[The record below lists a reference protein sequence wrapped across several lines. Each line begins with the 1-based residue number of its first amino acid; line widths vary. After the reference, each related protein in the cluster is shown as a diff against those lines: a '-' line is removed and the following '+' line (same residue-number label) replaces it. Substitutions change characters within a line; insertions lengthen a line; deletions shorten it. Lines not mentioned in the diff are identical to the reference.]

1 MKAVAPSTRAYN
13 SRQLSQAKPAPSL
26 LDCQIAFERIA
37 KKCVYLIQSNR
48 KLAIGGDPRAIHKMR
63 MELTRLRAIVLFFHP
78 MTKDIA
84 WPRIRKE
91 LRWLNSALGK
101 ARDHDVTMNFT
112 KQKRYR
118 FWARSCRRALLRGQ
132 HKGHRSLAEKL
143 NSARYTHLIVTLTN
157 WIKDGS
163 WLVNSGPFRSERID
177 VYSQARLRDWRG
189 RIWREGR
196 HLRALRP
203 KQMHRLR
210 IQSKHY
216 RYVLDALQ
224 TLGIKN
230 TRQDLVFY
238 ETAKQVHRALGDL
251 RDLKRLRKAAN
262 DRPPG
267 YRKRKRKLL
276 QQAEKPF
283 RRPVCGGET

>member
-1 MKAVAPSTRAYN
+1 MKAGASSTRAYN
-13 SRQLSQAKPAPSL
+13 TGQVSAAKPAPSL
-26 LDCQIAFERIA
+26 FDCQTTFQKIA

-48 KLAIGGDPRAIHKMR
+48 KLAIAGDPRAIHKMR
-63 MELTRLRAIVLFFHP
+63 MELTKLRAIVLFFYP
-78 MTKDIA
+78 MKDVA

-101 ARDHDVTMNFT
+101 ARDHNVTMNYT
-112 KQKRYR
+112 ERKRYR
-118 FWARSCRRALLRGQ
+118 SWARSTRRSLLRAQ
-132 HKGHRSLAEKL
+132 DKGHRSLAKKL
-143 NSARYTHLIVTLTN
+143 SSARYTRLIVTLSHWITN
-157 WIKDGS
+157 GS

-177 VYSQARLRDWRG
+177 VYSQARLRDWRS

-196 HLRALRP
+196 HIRALRR
-203 KQMHRLR
+203 KQLHRLR
-210 IQSKHY
+210 IQAKHY
-216 RYVLDALQ
+216 RYVVDALQ
-224 TLGIKN
+224 TLAIKN

-251 RDLKRLRKAAN
+251 RDLKRLRRAAN